1 MGEVLM
7 GFGHE
12 PIWGVRGSPTDINY
26 SMSKTFTPI
35 PKWIDLDIEMIILV
49 AWPHWHLAPTH
60 ISFMLSTR
68 VNTEQARREATP
80 FSFSL
85 NYNVSFC
92 RRNQSNPLRKVSENP
107 SHGQIIADLGGTGT
121 PPLTE

>member
-1 MGEVLM
+1 M
-7 GFGHE
+7 
-12 PIWGVRGSPTDINY
+12 D
-26 SMSKTFTPI
+26 
-35 PKWIDLDIEMIILV
+35 IDLDIEMIILV

-121 PPLTE
+121 PPLTEWFFWIDPENHEFSLSKI